1 MALPTDE
8 KVYNMSTQYRRRK
21 DLLVA
26 EGPSGEL
33 VVMERRTY
41 YPPRLPKP
49 QAVTVLPPPPDRDSA
64 PAPSETPHHHH
75 HHDHHPHNQ

>member
-1 MALPTDE
+1 M
-8 KVYNMSTQYRRRK
+8 
-21 DLLVA
+21 A
-26 EGPSGEL
+26 EGPTGEL

-49 QAVTVLPPPPDRDSA
+49 QAVTVLPPAR
-64 PAPSETPHHHH
+64 ETPHDHH